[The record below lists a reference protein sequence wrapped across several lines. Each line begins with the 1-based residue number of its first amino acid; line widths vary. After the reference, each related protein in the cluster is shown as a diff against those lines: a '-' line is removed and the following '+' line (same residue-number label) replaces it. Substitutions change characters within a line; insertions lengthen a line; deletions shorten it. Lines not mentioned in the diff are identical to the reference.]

1 MNTSGAG
8 GRIRTDVGKADGLQ
22 DRSNRPLWDT
32 SIFVSTFYITM
43 LIYFCKRLQ
52 EYLTS
57 HYRENVFSIYVVEL
71 YPRCMPPTCY
81 ITMNATK
88 IKKKYKIP

>member
-32 SIFVSTFYITM
+32 SIFVSTCYITM
-43 LIYFCKRLQ
+43 LIYLFSATSRVS
-52 EYLTS
+52 YLP
-57 HYRENVFSIYVVEL
+57 L
-71 YPRCMPPTCY
+71 
-81 ITMNATK
+81 
-88 IKKKYKIP
+88 

>member
-43 LIYFCKRLQ
+43 LIYFL
-52 EYLTS
+52 
-57 HYRENVFSIYVVEL
+57 
-71 YPRCMPPTCY
+71 
-81 ITMNATK
+81 
-88 IKKKYKIP
+88 

>member
-8 GRIRTDVGKADGLQ
+8 GRIRTDVGKAYGLQ

-43 LIYFCKRLQ
+43 LIYLFSA
-52 EYLTS
+52 TS
-57 HYRENVFSIYVVEL
+57 RVSYRPL
-71 YPRCMPPTCY
+71 
-81 ITMNATK
+81 
-88 IKKKYKIP
+88 